1 MEIFFKIKK
10 RDCKMYIDCIS
21 GNLWEKVYRHT
32 QRYTDYVIN
41 TRLSLALARKEKC
54 YARHSETRG
63 QNRACG

>member
-1 MEIFFKIKK
+1 
-10 RDCKMYIDCIS
+10 MYIDCIS